1 MFWALEVDRCT
12 NKEQYNTWQKS
23 ITLPAQKILARKT
36 AEKTMSAAQV
46 SDFVFNVSLLTLV
59 NI

>member
-1 MFWALEVDRCT
+1 MDRYT

-36 AEKTMSAAQV
+36 AEKTTSAAQV

-59 NI
+59 NIS